1 MQNCYVPRQ
10 NPGEAV
16 IGAKKRMDEVVFLE
30 ELISIPSPS
39 GQEDA
44 VAEYLVRQMAAL
56 GFRARR
62 DEVGNVV
69 GTLGDAEAERA
80 ILLLGHID
88 TVPGLVPVRWE
99 GDWLYGRGS
108 VDAKGPLAAFVLAAA
123 RVASQLKGARLVV
136 VGAVEEEDHS
146 RGARH
151 LMRTMQPPGCVII
164 GEPGGWEGITLGYKG
179 VLAMDYRLARP
190 ARHSASG
197 QPTPAEEAVA
207 FWNRLAAHAAALN
220 GGRAWRFDTLDPA
233 LRAMRTFGD
242 GLEEGVEMS
251 IGLRLPPRL
260 DLVAL
265 QQEMR
270 ARCNG
275 AQLTFPYSE
284 PPFLAEKNTPPV
296 RALLR
301 AIRAEGGRPRFKLKM
316 GTSDMNVV
324 GPAWGCPIVAYG
336 PGDAALDHTPDEHI
350 EIEEFRRG
358 VDVLAQALEILVGC

>member
-1 MQNCYVPRQ
+1 
-10 NPGEAV
+10 
-16 IGAKKRMDEVVFLE
+16 MDPLAFLE
-30 ELISIPSPS
+30 ELLSIPSPS

-44 VAEYLVRQMAAL
+44 VAEYLVRHMATL
-56 GFRARR
+56 GFQARR

-69 GTLGDAEAERA
+69 STLGGAGAERA
-80 ILLLGHID
+80 VVLLGHMD

-99 GDWLYGRGS
+99 GGRLYGRGA
-108 VDAKGPLAAFVLAAA
+108 VDAKGPLAAFVLAAT
-123 RVASQLKGARLVV
+123 RVAPRLHGVQLMV
-136 VGAVEEEDHS
+136 VGAVEEEAHS

-151 LMRTMQPPGCVII
+151 LTRTVQPPDCVII

-179 VLAMDYRLARP
+179 VLNVDYRLARP

-207 FWNRLAAHAAALN
+207 FWNRLAAHALALN
-220 GGRAWRFDTLDPA
+220 GGRAWRFDTLDPTLQA
-233 LRAMRTFGD
+233 IRTFGD

-251 IGLRLPPRL
+251 IGLRLPPGL
-260 DLVAL
+260 DVATL
-265 QQEMR
+265 QQKMR
-270 ARCNG
+270 AWCNG

-284 PPFLAEKNTPPV
+284 PPFQAEKNTLLV

-301 AIRAEGGRPRFKLKM
+301 AIRAEGGRPRFKLKT

-336 PGDAALDHTPDEHI
+336 PGDSSLDHTPDEHVDI
-350 EIEEFRRG
+350 REFRRG
-358 VDVLAQALEILVGC
+358 VDVLARALERLAG

>member
-1 MQNCYVPRQ
+1 
-10 NPGEAV
+10 
-16 IGAKKRMDEVVFLE
+16 MDPLDFLE
-30 ELISIPSPS
+30 ELLSIPSPS

-44 VAEYLVRQMAAL
+44 VAQYLVRQMVAL

-69 GTLGDAEAERA
+69 GMLGNAKAERA
-80 ILLLGHID
+80 IVLLGHMD
-88 TVPGLVPVRWE
+88 TVPGLVPVRRE
-99 GDWLYGRGS
+99 GGRLYGRGA

-123 RVASQLKGARLVV
+123 RVAPRLNGVPFDHAHDVRLIV
-136 VGAVEEEDHS
+136 VGAVEEEAHS

-151 LMRTMQPPGCVII
+151 LTRMMQPPDCALI
-164 GEPGGWEGITLGYKG
+164 GEPGSWEGITLGYKG
-179 VLAMDYRLARP
+179 VLNVDYRLARP

-207 FWNRLAAHAAALN
+207 FWNRLATHAAALN
-220 GGRAWRFDTLDPA
+220 GGRAWRFNTLDPA
-233 LRAMRTFGD
+233 LQAIRTFGD
-242 GLEEGVEMS
+242 GLKEGVEMS
-251 IGLRLPPRL
+251 IGLRLPPGL
-260 DLVAL
+260 DMTAL

-270 ARCNG
+270 TWCNG
-275 AQLTFPYSE
+275 AQLTLPYSE
-284 PPFLAEKNTPPV
+284 PPFQAEKNTPLV

-301 AIRAEGGRPRFKLKM
+301 AIRTKGGRPRFKLKM

-336 PGDAALDHTPDEHI
+336 PGDAAMDHTPDEHI

-358 VDVLAQALEILVGC
+358 VDVLAQALEIVVG

>member
-1 MQNCYVPRQ
+1 
-10 NPGEAV
+10 
-16 IGAKKRMDEVVFLE
+16 MDPLDFLE
-30 ELISIPSPS
+30 ELLSIPSPS

-44 VAEYLVRQMAAL
+44 VAEYLVRQMTVL

-69 GTLGDAEAERA
+69 GTLGDAGTERA
-80 ILLLGHID
+80 IVLLGHID
-88 TVPGLVPVRWE
+88 TVPGLVPVRRE
-99 GDWLYGRGS
+99 GGRLYGRGA

-123 RVASQLKGARLVV
+123 RMAPRLNGVPFDHAHDVRLMV
-136 VGAVEEEDHS
+136 VGAVEEEAHS

-151 LMRTMQPPGCVII
+151 LTRTMQPPDCAII

-179 VLAMDYRLARP
+179 VLNVDYRLARP

-197 QPTPAEEAVA
+197 QPTPAQKAVA

-220 GGRAWRFDTLDPA
+220 EGRAWRFDTLDPA
-233 LRAMRTFGD
+233 LRAIRTFGD

-251 IGLRLPPRL
+251 IGLRLPPGL
-260 DLVAL
+260 DVTAL
-265 QQEMR
+265 QQEMQ
-270 ARCNG
+270 AWCNG
-275 AQLTFPYSE
+275 AQLTLPYSE
-284 PPFLAEKNTPPV
+284 QPFQAEKNTPPV

-301 AIRAEGGRPRFKLKM
+301 AIRAEGGRPRFKLKT

-358 VDVLAQALEILVGC
+358 IDVLAQALEELVG